1 MSYYAIGIGGTG
13 AKFLESLV
21 HLAAAGIMPTDRNL
35 HVLFVDPDAANG
47 SRVRAQQTLG
57 HYRRCKNALKLGQTP
72 LLKTK
77 IDSIDSDSSLYWSPF
92 TDANPSLGNFFGYA
106 NLHGARD
113 KTRAAAAH
121 LFEVLYSP
129 AERRTPLAKGFHGHP
144 SIGSAVMA
152 QTVNFNQEDTWSTFR
167 AQIANDNNPKIFL
180 AGSIFGGTGASG
192 FPTIA
197 KLVRDEFKDVK
208 LGGALVLPY
217 FKFISEEDGND
228 ETSEED
234 SKKKR
239 DELKAK
245 SEYFLMNTQAAL
257 QYYYQLDQTDTYNAV
272 YLLGNESQTEVA
284 NFSGGPEQENAPHF
298 IELYAA
304 LAAIDF
310 FKKGNFKDGEAA
322 QYFLTAREEK
332 NRLQWRDLPDGANGN
347 TIRSQIGQL
356 ARFAFAY
363 LHVYQPKLQEIRKN
377 RGRGSKDASWF
388 RDFFKSGLFKS
399 SQRDKIDL
407 ETSETQDALTYIE
420 IYCQAFLR
428 WLANIQTN
436 CGENEKIDLIQHGAF
451 FNDGP
456 PGEQD
461 LKPVSNFE
469 SGRFSDLIKQHE
481 YADLDTLWEQMCEGK
496 GKANDAEGIGKFL
509 RALYQNC

>member
-13 AKFLESLV
+13 AKCLESLV
-21 HLAAAGIMPTDRNL
+21 HLAAAGMMPDGDL
-35 HVLFVDPDAANG
+35 YVLFVDPDAANG
-47 SRVRAQQTLG
+47 SRARAQQTLV
-57 HYRRCKNALKLGQTP
+57 HYRRCKNTLTLGQTP

-106 NLHGARD
+106 NLNRARD

-129 AERRTPLAKGFHGHP
+129 TERTTPLDKGFHGHP

-152 QTVNFNQEDTWSTFR
+152 QTVNFNQGDMWSTFR
-167 AQIANDNNPKIFL
+167 AQITNDRNPKIFL

-197 KLVRDEFKDVK
+197 KLVRDEFENVK

-217 FKFISEEDGND
+217 FKFISEEDGNE

-234 SKKKR
+234 FKKKR

-257 QYYYQLDQTDTYNAV
+257 QYYYQLDQTNIYNAV

-284 NFSGGPEQENAPHF
+284 NFSGGQEQENAPHF

-304 LAAIDF
+304 LAAINF
-310 FKKGNFKDGEAA
+310 FKEDFEGS
-322 QYFLTAREEK
+322 QYFVTARAEK
-332 NRLQWRDLPDGANGN
+332 DRLQWSDLPDGGNGN
-347 TIRSQIGQL
+347 RVRSGIAQL

-407 ETSETQDALTYIE
+407 EASETQDALTYIE
-420 IYCQAFLR
+420 TYCQAFLR

-436 CGENEKIDLIQHGAF
+436 GGENETIDLIQHRAF

-456 PGEQD
+456 PGKQD
-461 LKPVSNFE
+461 LKSASNFE
-469 SGRFSDLIKQHE
+469 SGRFSALIEQHE
-481 YADLDTLWEQMCEGK
+481 YADLDTLWEKMCEGK

-509 RALYQNC
+509 RALYQNCEK